1 MGIEGPTGKI
11 GYQNT
16 QTFQYCKEVF
26 TTNVEQAFYII
37 FCNLPWTHE
46 LEKQN

>member
-16 QTFQYCKEVF
+16 QSFQYCKEVF
-26 TTNVEQAFYII
+26 TTTIEQTFNIF
-37 FCNLPWTHE
+37 FCNQP
-46 LEKQN
+46 